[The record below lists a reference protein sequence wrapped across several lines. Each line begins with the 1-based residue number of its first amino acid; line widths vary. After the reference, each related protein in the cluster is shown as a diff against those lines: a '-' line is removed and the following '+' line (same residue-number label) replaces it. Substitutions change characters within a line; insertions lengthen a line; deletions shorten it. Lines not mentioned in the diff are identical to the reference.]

1 MAKVKFLQCAYIPLL
16 GDVMNRND
24 IIEIKEKSLVDK
36 LVKDEIVKIVEDK
49 KPQTKASKTKKV
61 VEEKNV

>member
-24 IIEIKEKSLVDK
+24 TIEIKDKSLVDK

-49 KPQTKASKTKKV
+49 KPQPKASKIKKV
-61 VEEKNV
+61 VEEKDV